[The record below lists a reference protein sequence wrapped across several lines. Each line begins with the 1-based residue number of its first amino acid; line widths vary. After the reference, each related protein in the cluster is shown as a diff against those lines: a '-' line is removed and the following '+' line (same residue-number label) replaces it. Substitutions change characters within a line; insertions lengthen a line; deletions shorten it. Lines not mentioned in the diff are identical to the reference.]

1 MLRMIVVGAG
11 LAVGM
16 ASALAQQA
24 GDPDRGHAYAVM
36 TCAPCHSIEKGGAA
50 SPNPNAP
57 VWRDI
62 ANMPGI
68 TATAL
73 RVFLSTP
80 HQQMP
85 DLVISPANM
94 QDLIAYILT
103 LQKQPAL

>member
-1 MLRMIVVGAG
+1 MRSFV
-11 LAVGM
+11 LALLL
-16 ASALAQQA
+16 ATLPSAVFAQQA
-24 GDPDRGHAYAVM
+24 GDANRGHAYAM
-36 TCAPCHSIEKGGAA
+36 MNCASCHSIEKGGNP

-57 VWRDI
+57 VWVNI

-80 HQQMP
+80 HQNMP
-85 DLVISPANM
+85 DLVIAPPDL

-103 LQKQPAL
+103 LQKVPPL